1 VITVV
6 CGGVGAARLLAGL
19 VQVVDP
25 AEIVAIGNTG
35 DDLVLHG
42 LSISPD
48 LDTITYTLAGEVNP
62 ETGWGRRGESWSAMA
77 ALEQLGG
84 PSWFRLGDRDLG
96 THLFRTGRLAAGGSL
111 TEVTAEIAT
120 AFGLGLTLLP
130 MSDDPVRTR
139 LELVSGEDVS
149 FQEYFVRLQHDVA
162 VRTVRFDG
170 ADAAHPAP
178 GVLEAL
184 EDAARIVIAPSN
196 PVVSI
201 GPVLAVPGIRAILRR
216 RRADVTAI
224 SPIVGGAAL
233 KGPADRLLR
242 ELGAESSAAGV
253 AAWLADVAATL
264 IIDEVDRDLA
274 SEITRLGVAARVT
287 ETVMRTP
294 ALAAALAA
302 FALDGTVATA

>member
-1 VITVV
+1 VIAVV

-170 ADAAHPAP
+170 ADGAHPAP

-201 GPVLAVPGIRAILRR
+201 GPVLAVPGVRAILRR